1 MLIIFFISF
10 NECWWAQIF
19 WHSNDWDLSVNV
31 DDKKKCN
38 LSKYGGKIKS
48 SKKGNLNGHL
58 MEIVDEWVYLGGGK

>member
-1 MLIIFFISF
+1 MSVDELRYFDILMIGIYLSMLMI
-10 NECWWAQIF
+10 
-19 WHSNDWDLSVNV
+19 
-31 DDKKKCN
+31 KKCN